1 MILIFI
7 LLVSHN
13 QAQNT
18 NQTLKIE
25 NPKEKI
31 HLIFN
36 KINKNSVM

>member
-18 NQTLKIE
+18 NQTLKIKYVIPPSMLLKQKK
-25 NPKEKI
+25 NG
-31 HLIFN
+31 FN
-36 KINKNSVM
+36 